1 MKITRRFGFR
11 ILGRLVLLTL
21 LGVTVLF
28 GYALTDSWRATG
40 TRAKG
45 ERLARLVS
53 SGRFVGQRFQDVLP
67 RHEGSV
73 LQMSREYFF
82 GGSAHRT
89 PSGALPVISRTAMD
103 FADQPARAGLR
114 ITWLG
119 HSTILL
125 ELDGRR
131 VLIDPVW
138 SERASPFT
146 WAGPRRFYPPPLPI
160 NQLPALDAVLIS
172 HDHYDHLDVETIVAL
187 GQATRAPFL
196 VPLGVG
202 AHLEYWGIPA
212 DRIIELDW
220 WQKHALGGLSLVATP
235 ARHFSGRSITFSDR
249 DATLWAGWALI
260 GPEHRV
266 FYSGDTAMFPGFSEI
281 GARLGPFDAT
291 LIEAGA
297 YNALWADV
305 HLGPEQAVDAHL
317 KVRGRLMI
325 PVHWGL
331 FDLALHGWTEPVERV
346 LTAARLRGVEVQTP
360 LPGGTVVVGA
370 ARPAAERWW
379 PDVPWVSAEAAP
391 VVSSGLVLS
400 AAPNAV
406 SRSRLAQRAP

>member
-1 MKITRRFGFR
+1 MKTARLLRFR
-11 ILGRLVLLTL
+11 VLGRLVLLAL
-21 LGVTVLF
+21 LGGLLLF
-28 GYALTDSWRATG
+28 GYALVDSWKATG

-45 ERLARLVS
+45 ERLTRLVS
-53 SGRFVGQRFQDVLP
+53 SGRFDGKRFRDVLP
-67 RHEGSV
+67 RHQGSM

-89 PSGALPVISRTAMD
+89 PEGVLPVIARKAAD
-103 FADQPARAGLR
+103 FAQPADGGLR

-119 HSTILL
+119 HSTILV
-125 ELDGRR
+125 EIDGRR
-131 VLIDPVW
+131 VLLDPVW

-146 WAGPRRFYPPPLPI
+146 WAGPRRFYAPPLPLD
-160 NQLPALDAVLIS
+160 QLPPLDAVLIS
-172 HDHYDHLDVETIVAL
+172 HDHYDHLDVGTIVSL
-187 GQATRAPFL
+187 GQATSVPFL

-220 WQKHALGGLSLVATP
+220 WQEHTLDGLSLIATP
-235 ARHFSGRSITFSDR
+235 ARHFSGRSITFADR

-260 GPEHRV
+260 GPSHRV

-297 YNALWADV
+297 YSALWADV
-305 HLGPEQAVDAHL
+305 HLGPEQAVEAHQ

-346 LTAARLRGVEVQTP
+346 LRAAQESGVEVQTP
-360 LPGGTVVVGA
+360 PPGGTVVVGA
-370 ARPAAERWW
+370 AQPQVARWW
-379 PDVPWVSAEAAP
+379 PDVPWLSAEAAP
-391 VVSSGLVLS
+391 VVSSGLLLS
-400 AAPNAV
+400 AAPGDAP
-406 SRSRLAQRAP
+406 RGRLARQAP